1 LDKKGME
8 MTLLKAKI
16 IPKKQIKI
24 VNVFLEI
31 VISLVATTEV
41 QTVSVQVNKEH
52 QE

>member
-1 LDKKGME
+1 ME

-24 VNVFLEI
+24 VNVFPET
-31 VISLVATTEV
+31 VISLVVTTEV
-41 QTVSVQVNKEH
+41 QTLSVQVNKEH